1 MKILCIIP
9 ARSGSKGISNK
20 NIKLFKNK
28 PLIAWTIEQAQKCKY
43 NMKIIVSTDSEIYKN
58 IALKYCAEVPFLRPY
73 NISQDLS
80 TDYEFI
86 THCTNWLKNNENYY
100 PDIIVQLRPTQPCRK
115 IETINE
121 CLDIFIKNYNEYDS
135 LRSVVEN
142 EKSPY
147 KMYTI
152 NNNNLIP
159 LFKSVNNFNESFNQ
173 PRQILPLCYLH
184 NGYIDIL
191 KASILKDNT
200 ISGNKIYPYIMN
212 KNDIIDIDTIDDWKK
227 AEENNIYKNIIIL

>member
-1 MKILCIIP
+1 MHEK
-9 ARSGSKGISNK
+9 
-20 NIKLFKNK
+20 
-28 PLIAWTIEQAQKCKY
+28 
-43 NMKIIVSTDSEIYKN
+43 
-58 IALKYCAEVPFLRPY
+58 
-73 NISQDLS
+73 SQDLS

-152 NNNNLIP
+152 NNGSLVFGNEDKRGFTP
-159 LFKSVNNFNESFNQ
+159 LFS
-173 PRQILPLCYLH
+173 
-184 NGYIDIL
+184 
-191 KASILKDNT
+191 SIHKKGT
-200 ISGNKIYPYIMN
+200 
-212 KNDIIDIDTIDDWKK
+212 KK
-227 AEENNIYKNIIIL
+227 AWRSVCARKKGGLKLSCGSGSGYFGRIRIRHSFLLIDPSIIKHLTNNTKNC